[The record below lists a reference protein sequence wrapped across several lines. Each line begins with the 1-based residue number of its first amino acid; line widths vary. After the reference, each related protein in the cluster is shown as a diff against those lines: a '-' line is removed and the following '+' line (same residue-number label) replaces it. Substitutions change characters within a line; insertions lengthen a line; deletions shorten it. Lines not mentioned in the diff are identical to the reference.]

1 MSNPVDEAVPAGPD
15 GQPDRPAPAPPPTPP
30 TPLTLNDQR
39 AAFIRLLLFVAA
51 ATFVSVAAGVG
62 KTVAVVLAILLM
74 IVLHEFGH
82 FVMAKLAGIKVTEFF
97 VGFGTRLWS
106 VRRGETEYGVKALPL
121 GGYVKIIG
129 MSNIEQVDPADEAR
143 TYRQKPFWRRI
154 SVAVAGSAMHFLIA
168 LVLLFTVFF
177 FVGDRGRFVLPAANQ
192 VRVAAIETLNTGPS
206 PAQQAGFRIGDRIL
220 AIDGRTFKSF
230 GDQVAYIQA
239 RPNQT
244 LDVTVERHSQLLHL
258 HPTTVDL
265 SKVQVQGVPAGVLPA
280 ADHPTGFIG
289 FSGSDPTI
297 RLGLFQ
303 SISKT
308 GGFFVDLSARTFDA
322 LGSLASTHG
331 ISSYGHMLVD
341 QKAANSPSN
350 GVRFSSPVGIV
361 RLANTAA
368 GNGIEDVL
376 FLLILINI
384 FVGIFNMLPLLP
396 LDGGHVAI
404 AVYEAARSRKG
415 QPYHADV
422 AKLMP
427 VVYAALALIVFIGV
441 SSLFLDLRDVLSV
454 IRL

>member
-1 MSNPVDEAVPAGPD
+1 MTHPVALPARPGE
-15 GQPDRPAPAPPPTPP
+15 QPDPPTPP
-30 TPLTLNDQR
+30 PPALPDQR
-39 AAFIRLLLFVAA
+39 AAFARLLVFVAA
-51 ATFVSVAAGVG
+51 ATVVSVAAGVG
-62 KTVAVVLAILLM
+62 KTVAVVLAILAM
-74 IVLHEFGH
+74 IVLHELGH

-129 MSNIEQVDPADEAR
+129 MSNIEHLDPADEAR
-143 TYRQKPFWRRI
+143 TYRQQPFWRRI
-154 SVAVAGSAMHFLIA
+154 SVAVAGSAVHFLIA

-177 FVGDRGRFVLPAANQ
+177 FVGDRGRFVTPAANQ
-192 VRVAAIETLNTGPS
+192 VRVAAIETLSTGPS

-220 AIDGRTFKSF
+220 AIDGRTFRSF
-230 GDQVAYIQA
+230 ADQVAYIQG
-239 RPNQT
+239 RPGQA
-244 LDVTVERHSQLLHL
+244 LDVTVERRGQVLHL
-258 HPTTVDL
+258 RPTTVDL
-265 SKVQVQGVPAGVLPA
+265 SKVQVQGVPAGALPA
-280 ADHPTGFIG
+280 VDHPTGFIG
-289 FSGSDPTI
+289 FSGSDPVVHF
-297 RLGLFQ
+297 GFFQ
-303 SISKT
+303 SISRS

-322 LGSLASTHG
+322 LGSLVSAHG
-331 ISSYGHMLVD
+331 ISSYAHMLVD
-341 QKAANSPSN
+341 QKAANSPTN

-368 GNGIEDVL
+368 SNGIEDVL

-404 AVYEAARSRKG
+404 AVYEAVRSRKG
-415 QPYHADV
+415 KPYHADV

-427 VVYAALALIVFIGV
+427 VVYAALAVIVFIGV

-454 IRL
+454 VHA